1 MYSLSCIQSTR
12 AGLRWFVGSMVL
24 VIVLASGVA
33 AGQEMG
39 GAVRPGAHVEGEFA
53 PAIPG
58 VRALPQRRLPQSRQ
72 PAQVVLDRVEAAYL
86 KMEATDQPSKPGVPL
101 QIGVSRDVPMLR
113 NTTHTSA
120 LMSWTSIPGG
130 QIAAISITS
139 PDALGLRLGLLVEK
153 LPRTALLRFYAQ
165 GAEQV
170 FEVSGQEIM
179 DTIARNLAAG
189 DASDEART
197 YWSPVI
203 DGQEMTV
210 EIELPAGVSPD
221 EVMFSIPRVSHLFV
235 SPLDTSA
242 LQERISGAVWCN
254 LDSMCYT
261 STWGNES
268 LATAKMTFTKDGGSY
283 LCTGTLMN
291 DSDPSTFIPY
301 FLTAHHCISTQSVAS
316 TLQTYWFYRA
326 SSCNSGTLSSS
337 VQTLTSGAT
346 LLYVGST
353 TDTSFLRLH
362 SPAPPGAMYSGW
374 SAGLPVLSTPIIGIH
389 HPKGDLQKISAGN
402 ITDYASCTPNAGD
415 TFRCFPMSSGAADH
429 LKVVWGLGITEGGSS
444 GSGLWIV
451 YGSSHY
457 LVGQLQGGSSS
468 CVTPTAPDYYGRFDV
483 AYNAALFQW
492 LGTIPANYMLS
503 VTGAG
508 TGQGTVTG
516 PGINCTI
523 SAASTSGTCSANYAS
538 GTGVSLI
545 ATSTG
550 VSTFIGW
557 GGDCAADG
565 TVTLEADRICTAT
578 FARPLILSTTSLSA
592 EEQGVAYVYALQ
604 AEDGL
609 PPYTWSRIKGKLP
622 KGLTLD
628 AAGTLSGIPTK
639 AKTATFTV
647 QVADA
652 AGASVTQNLSLQIVK
667 RVDLKTKKLSRGTVG
682 TPYAATLKT
691 KGGIP
696 PLTFNLIGG
705 AIPPGLTFDP
715 GTGQISGTPTLAGT
729 FDFQMMVTSSGGSS
743 DQGNIR
749 ITIK

>member
-1 MYSLSCIQSTR
+1 MT
-12 AGLRWFVGSMVL
+12 A
-24 VIVLASGVA
+24 LASGVA

-39 GAVRPGAHVEGEFA
+39 GAAYPGAHVEGELA
-53 PAIPG
+53 PALPG
-58 VRALPQRRLPQSRQ
+58 VRALPQRRLPQSRL
-72 PAQVVLDRVEAAYL
+72 PAQVVLDRVEAAHL

-113 NTTHTSA
+113 NTAHTSA

-153 LPRTALLRFYAQ
+153 LSRTALLRFYAQ
-165 GAEQV
+165 GTEQV
-170 FEVSGQEIM
+170 FEVSGGEIM

-210 EIELPAGVSPD
+210 EIELPTGVSPD
-221 EVMFSIPRVSHLFV
+221 EVMFSIPRVSHLFS
-235 SPLDTSA
+235 SPLDPGA
-242 LQERISGAVWCN
+242 LQQQIGEAAGCT
-254 LDSMCYT
+254 LDSACYT

-268 LATAKMTFTKDGGSY
+268 LATAKMTFTKGGGSY

-301 FLTAHHCISTQSVAS
+301 FLTANHCISTQTVAS

-326 SSCNSGTLSSS
+326 SSCNAGLLNPST
-337 VQTLTSGAT
+337 QTLTSGAA
-346 LLYVGST
+346 LLYASSI
-353 TDTSFLRLH
+353 TDTGFLLLN
-362 SPAPPGAMYSGW
+362 SSAPPGAVYSGW
-374 SAGLPVLSTPIIGIH
+374 STYLPVLSSQSVGIH
-389 HPKGDLQKISAGN
+389 HPQGDLQKISAGN
-402 ITDYASCTPNAGD
+402 IAGYYNCTPNAGD
-415 TFRCFPMSSGAADH
+415 TFSCFPTSSDGADH
-429 LKVVWGLGITEGGSS
+429 LEVVFGLGITEGGSS

-451 YGSSHY
+451 SGGSHY
-457 LVGQLQGGSSS
+457 LVGQLHGGNIS
-468 CVTPTAPDYYGRFDV
+468 CVMPTSPVYYGRFDV

-492 LGTIPANYMLS
+492 LGTTPVNYTLS

-545 ATSTG
+545 ATSIG

-565 TVTLEADRICTAT
+565 TVTLEADKICTAT
-578 FARPLILSTTSLSA
+578 FIRPLILSTTSLSA

-604 AEDGL
+604 AEGGL
-609 PPYTWSRIKGKLP
+609 PSYTWSRIKGKLP

-667 RVDLKTKKLSRGTVG
+667 RVDFKTKKLSRGTVG

-696 PLTFNLIGG
+696 PLTFSLVGG
-705 AIPPGLTFDP
+705 ALPTGLTLDP
-715 GTGQISGTPTLAGT
+715 GTGQVSGTPTVAGI
-729 FDFQMMVTSSGGSS
+729 FDFVAQVTSSGGSS
-743 DQGNIR
+743 HQRNIR
-749 ITIK
+749 ITIR